1 MTTHPMRAGRQPA
14 ETPRAGVVGSHKILI
29 GWKKD
34 MDVKDRR
41 ASKLKW
47 LREHTRK
54 FTFLF
59 RLDADAKVIEKLDS
73 CENKTQYV
81 RDLILKDI
89 ESA

>member
-1 MTTHPMRAGRQPA
+1 
-14 ETPRAGVVGSHKILI
+14 
-29 GWKKD
+29 
-34 MDVKDRR
+34 MDNKQDRR

-59 RLDADAKVIEKLDS
+59 RLDAEADVIKKLDS

-81 RDLILKDI
+81 RDLILDDI
-89 ESA
+89 KNGK